1 MASLREDSVSSI
13 HPSTS
18 CLLSKV
24 TPGLFI
30 IHLVLELKEWEEWVL
45 TSHLS
50 FLLLLLLSLLL
61 VCCGWWPRLHHRRV
75 SVSRRRLAAVERI
88 VAKYKKDLDTHS
100 KEVITSRI
108 EDGEKSKCD
117 DPCSGFFDYS
127 DSTEEAEKKL
137 LSKTSDLMAEVEGEW
152 GKSEDSRTLTIRC
165 LKTALMSNDQDIRGS
180 RRLSVICSFIQ
191 VRSRAG

>member
-1 MASLREDSVSSI
+1 MGVALSLLGILLVREDSVSSF
-13 HPSTS
+13 HPPTS
-18 CLLSKV
+18 FLLSKV

-75 SVSRRRLAAVERI
+75 SLSRRRLAAVERI
-88 VAKYKKDLDTHS
+88 VAKHKKDLDTHS

-108 EDGEKSKCD
+108 EDGEKSK
-117 DPCSGFFDYS
+117 
-127 DSTEEAEKKL
+127 
-137 LSKTSDLMAEVEGEW
+137 M
-152 GKSEDSRTLTIRC
+152 
-165 LKTALMSNDQDIRGS
+165 
-180 RRLSVICSFIQ
+180 
-191 VRSRAG
+191 